1 MINVGDS
8 RLGIEERF
16 DYIIAGAGAAGL
28 SLVYHLHQ
36 AGLTDKRILL
46 LDRAPKT
53 ANDRTWCF
61 WEVGE
66 GTFEPVVFRRWERLA
81 FHGEDFS
88 TVLEIAPYRYKM
100 IRGGD
105 FYRFMAQWLDAQPNI
120 ARAYA
125 EVTGVETEGNEAVV
139 RTNDGRAYHG
149 AWAFN
154 SILLD
159 PLAQR
164 PTYHY
169 LLQHFLGWVIWTPA
183 CAFDPNVATLMDFR
197 VDQADDTRFVY
208 VLPFDAHTALVEY
221 TVFSRELLPRSDYVR
236 QLEAYINDRLRITDY
251 ETQHEE
257 FGVIPMTDAPFPAR
271 RGARVINIGTAGGC
285 TKPST
290 GYTFQRIQR
299 RAQRIAQALKATGRP
314 DVATPP
320 LHKRYQLFDSAL
332 LNVLDE
338 GRERGR
344 RVFTDL
350 FARNPP
356 QRVFRFLDEDT
367 TPTEDVQ
374 IMSSVNIPAFVAATA
389 DALRRRLAAPRS
401 HPLSHTDSS
410 TR

>member
-1 MINVGDS
+1 MSDDG
-8 RLGIEERF
+8 RAEGRF
-16 DYIIAGAGAAGL
+16 DYIVAGAGAAGL
-28 SLVYHLHQ
+28 SLVYHLNQ

-46 LDRAPKT
+46 LERAPKT

-66 GTFEPVVFRRWERLA
+66 GAFEPVVFRRWEHLA
-81 FHGEDFS
+81 FYGEGFS
-88 TVLEIAPYRYKM
+88 TVLEVAPYRYKM
-100 IRGGD
+100 IRGED
-105 FYRFMAQWLDAQPNI
+105 FYRFMAQWLDAQPNVTC
-120 ARAYA
+120 AYA
-125 EVTGVETEGNEAVV
+125 EVTGIETEGDEAVV
-139 RTNDGRAYHG
+139 HTRDGQSYRG

-154 SILLD
+154 SLLLD
-159 PLAQR
+159 PQVR
-164 PTYHY
+164 QPRYHY
-169 LLQHFLGWVIWTPA
+169 LLQHFLGWVIQTPTPG
-183 CAFDPNVATLMDFR
+183 FDPEIATLMDFR
-197 VDQADDTRFVY
+197 VDQANDTRFVY

-221 TVFSRELLPRSDYVR
+221 TVFSAELLPRSDYVR
-236 QLEAYINDRLRITDY
+236 QLEAYINYQLRITNY

-257 FGVIPMTDAPFPAR
+257 FGVIPMTDAPFPAQ

-299 RAQRIAQALKATGRP
+299 RMQRIAQALKTTGRP
-314 DVATPP
+314 FVTAPA
-320 LHKRYQLFDSAL
+320 LHRRYELFDSAL

-367 TPTEDVQ
+367 TLLEDLQV
-374 IMSSVNIPAFVAATA
+374 MSSVNIPVFMAATA
-389 DALRRRLAAPRS
+389 DALRRRAVQSKR
-401 HPLSHTDSS
+401 
-410 TR
+410 R

>member
-1 MINVGDS
+1 LEIEG
-8 RLGIEERF
+8 RL

-28 SLVYHLHQ
+28 SLVYYLNQ
-36 AGLTDKRILL
+36 VGLTDRRILL

-66 GTFEPVVFRRWERLA
+66 GIFEPIVFRRWEHLA
-81 FHGEDFS
+81 FHGEGFS

-100 IRGGD
+100 IRGTD
-105 FYRFMAQWLDAQPNI
+105 FYRFMDQWLDAQPNV

-125 EVTGVETEGNEAVV
+125 EVTSVTSDGDEAIV
-139 RTNDGRAYHG
+139 RTRDGHTYRA

-154 SILLD
+154 SILFD
-159 PLAQR
+159 PPVR
-164 PTYHY
+164 RTTYHY
-169 LLQHFLGWVIWTPA
+169 LLQHFLGWVIYTPA
-183 CAFDPNVATLMDFR
+183 RAFDPQIATLMDFR
-197 VDQADDTRFVY
+197 VDQASDTRFVY
-208 VLPFDAHTALVEY
+208 VLPLDAHTALVEY
-221 TVFSRELLPRSDYVR
+221 TVFSGELLPRAEYVR
-236 QLEAYINDRLRITDY
+236 QLAGYINDRLRIADY
-251 ETQHEE
+251 EAQHEE

-271 RGARVINIGTAGGC
+271 HGARVINIGTAGGC

-299 RAQRIAQALKATGRP
+299 HARRIAQALKATGRP
-314 DVATPP
+314 HVATPL
-320 LHKRYQLFDSAL
+320 LHRRYELFDSAL

-367 TPTEDVQ
+367 TLLEDLQV
-374 IMSSVNIPAFVAATA
+374 MSSVNIPVFMAATA
-389 DALRRRLAAPRS
+389 DALRRRLAPPRS

-410 TR
+410 TG